1 MKATFKKANGGLFP
15 DSPEAEKLF
24 KKIETDAMV
33 ECIKGRNYRNLKRFF
48 ELRNVT
54 FDIQDCF
61 ECPEIWRKHLIML
74 GGHFET
80 VVIPT
85 QSPLMNWIAKSIQ
98 GLPVPDVL
106 KNPILDRI
114 EKEPNIQYW
123 PKSINFEE
131 MGELE
136 FQELFSRC
144 VTAFLSR
151 YGRGMTEQDFLKV
164 LEFD

>member
-24 KKIETDAMV
+24 KKIESDAMV

-61 ECPEIWRKHLIML
+61 ECHEIWRKHLIML

-80 VVIPT
+80 VIIPD
-85 QSPLMNWIAKSIQ
+85 KK
-98 GLPVPDVL
+98 GGE
-106 KNPILDRI
+106 PIV
-114 EKEPNIQYW
+114 QYW

-131 MGELE
+131 MEELE

>member
-24 KKIETDAMV
+24 KKIESDAMV

-80 VVIPT
+80 VIIPD
-85 QSPLMNWIAKSIQ
+85 KK
-98 GLPVPDVL
+98 GGE
-106 KNPILDRI
+106 PIV
-114 EKEPNIQYW
+114 QYW

-131 MGELE
+131 MEELE

-151 YGRGMTEQDFLKV
+151 YGQGMTEQDFLKV

>member
-1 MKATFKKANGGLFP
+1 MKATFKKDNGGLFP

-80 VVIPT
+80 VIIPD
-85 QSPLMNWIAKSIQ
+85 KK
-98 GLPVPDVL
+98 GGE
-106 KNPILDRI
+106 PIV
-114 EKEPNIQYW
+114 QYW

-131 MGELE
+131 MEELE

>member
-15 DSPEAEKLF
+15 DSPESEKLF
-24 KKIETDAMV
+24 KKIESDAMV

-80 VVIPT
+80 VIIPD
-85 QSPLMNWIAKSIQ
+85 KK
-98 GLPVPDVL
+98 GGE
-106 KNPILDRI
+106 PIV
-114 EKEPNIQYW
+114 QYW

-131 MGELE
+131 MEELE